1 MPSNLLQLAIHR
13 SSARHPSLAN
23 RARVNRA
30 AHAITLLTGGILLPL
45 FGSMCVSFLV
55 LSFRRRRLRQQSV
68 FLGYHAK
75 PVKLSFPHLDIITV
89 LIHACTVELPIR
101 ETHMHTIALM
111 MTDTLRSGRTRGAC
125 RTAEPLSMIVS
136 TSDPRGRDDHHQH
149 ETPTAPQS
157 SLCRIRRRRALA
169 GQGATGIS
177 VA

>member
-1 MPSNLLQLAIHR
+1 MPSSLLQLAIHR
-13 SSARHPSLAN
+13 SSARPPSLAN

-30 AHAITLLTGGILLPL
+30 AHAITLLNGGILLPL

-101 ETHMHTIALM
+101 ETHMHTIALI
-111 MTDTLRSGRTRGAC
+111 MTDTLPSWRTRGAC

-136 TSDPRGRDDHHQH
+136 TSDPRGRDDHQH